1 MHILISSKPPLG
13 LLAVSLQF
21 ANCRIKCNNVLF
33 NSEQEIY
40 TIHSHHTKH
49 NSYNHPPISLL
60 KLTQTLCNLSKYSRV
75 YWDTKHTWA
84 NIPVFIGTS
93 NILEQIFPCLLLGH
107 QTYFSKY
114 SRVYWDTK
122 HTWANIP
129 VFIGTLCPNYS
140 KDIWVIFPCCHHL
153 IQDRCSPNLKKTN
166 FFLRGGDELAFR
178 ISGYDIKSD
187 NNTCTVFDNFVERF
201 DLWKKFTFWIVNTKW
216 DSLNMT
222 FAC

>member
-140 KDIWVIFPCCHHL
+140 LVITWYKTGVLRIWRKLIFFWGGGMSWHLEFQVMILKVIIIPVQFL
-153 IQDRCSPNLKKTN
+153 IIS
-166 FFLRGGDELAFR
+166 LRGLICGR
-178 ISGYDIKSD
+178 
-187 NNTCTVFDNFVERF
+187 
-201 DLWKKFTFWIVNTKW
+201 
-216 DSLNMT
+216 SLL
-222 FAC
+222 CE